1 MQMSKPV
8 QRSCQNFENPQ
19 QKAINTVKNTINCD
33 PVFDLRLVI
42 INKNDFY
49 LTE

>member
-1 MQMSKPV
+1 MSKPV
-8 QRSCQNFENPQ
+8 QFSYQNFENPQ
-19 QKAINTVKNTINCD
+19 QKVINIVKNIINCD
-33 PVFDLRLVI
+33 PIFNQLPVI